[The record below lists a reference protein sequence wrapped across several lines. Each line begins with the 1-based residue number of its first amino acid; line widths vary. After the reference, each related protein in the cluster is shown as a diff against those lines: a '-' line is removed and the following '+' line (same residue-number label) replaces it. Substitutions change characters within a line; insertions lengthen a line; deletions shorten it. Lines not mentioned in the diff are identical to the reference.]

1 MLIYTEV
8 PLAEIT
14 RGDQI
19 AIEMGGVHIAAAVV
33 GTNLEHGT
41 LGFVPL
47 AYAEP
52 TKDGT
57 GFTLAHCHPPTA
69 DSKVLTVAPGKDG
82 VKIFKTVDSEA
93 AVTEPLTWER
103 IAELEPQFLVLLRE
117 IKAERPR
124 EYDYLSIWRKY
135 KERLS
140 DLVGKCPGLRRFWW
154 ALWSATGISGLLPRS
169 ALPVCCCS
177 ISKRPLRSLRSASLP
192 KKFSHLPSFSF

>member
-19 AIEMGGVHIAAAVV
+19 AIEQGDIRIAAAVV
-33 GTNLEHGT
+33 GTDLEQGV

-47 AYAEP
+47 SYAKPAE
-52 TKDGT
+52 DGT
-57 GFTLAHCHPPTA
+57 GFTLAHCLPPTPA
-69 DSKVLTVAPGKDG
+69 SQVFTVTPGRNG
-82 VKIFKTVDSEA
+82 IKIFKTMNSEA
-93 AVTEPLTWER
+93 AVTEPPTWEK
-103 IAELEPQFLVLLRE
+103 IVELEPKVLVLLRE

-140 DLVGKCPGLRRFWW
+140 DLVGWGAETAEYPE
-154 ALWSATGISGLLPRS
+154 
-169 ALPVCCCS
+169 
-177 ISKRPLRSLRSASLP
+177 LRSSAAYNIVYHKLLDSLKDP
-192 KKFSHLPSFSF
+192 E